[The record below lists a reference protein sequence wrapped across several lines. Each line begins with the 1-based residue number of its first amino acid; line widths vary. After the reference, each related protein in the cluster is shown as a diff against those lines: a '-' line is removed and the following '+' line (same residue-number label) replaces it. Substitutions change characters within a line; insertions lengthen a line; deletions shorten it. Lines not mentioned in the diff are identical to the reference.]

1 MVQPVQH
8 RVILIRLIRLLI
20 MASGRVQGKGGIGTE
35 SRFRRREK
43 LHIAMVRVDDDERIV
58 EPTQLGQDVDQA
70 GDHEVGA
77 SREVEIACRRGPEAL
92 DRFALLIQ
100 QLLRMWDEPVIV
112 DILTAG
118 RPERFVGQDPVELSQ
133 IEVLPWVGA
142 YERRRR

>member
-1 MVQPVQH
+1 
-8 RVILIRLIRLLI
+8 
-20 MASGRVQGKGGIGTE
+20 
-35 SRFRRREK
+35 
-43 LHIAMVRVDDDERIV
+43 MVRVDDDERIV

-77 SREVEIACRRGPEAL
+77 SREVEIAFRRGFETL

-100 QLLRMWDEPVIV
+100 QVLRMWDEPVIV

-118 RPERFVGQDPVELSQ
+118 RPERFVSQDPVELPQ

-142 YERRRR
+142 YERCRR